1 MSSNEQYDI
10 SWLNLKKIVANTL
23 DSFYIKEKSSKF
35 IKLLISENILK
46 ENNSNQSVFAFA
58 YQKFYE
64 YIYAKRILNLDF
76 STILENIKNKKFN
89 VGTLEMIQIIYF
101 KNNKKEFIN
110 QVDNHLGKEIISS
123 FVNGLYWRKSSE
135 INDETI
141 TIIEHLLHSSNSNHV
156 EIVILGLLSI
166 STKTDFSLNAYYIT
180 KKLKC
185 LNKYKRDY
193 FLSFFLLGEYDNNK
207 IIFDLCERA
216 ISLDN
221 TNFSYKTIFLWK
233 IILCWGTSSN
243 YIKLRDKSSK
253 GLTNLIK
260 LYPMDSINLISLF
273 SDVDDDYIHERL
285 WQAIYSSIILLDD
298 KNYTLSIIDY
308 IKNNIIGNYWP
319 QNVLLRDYLRNIFEY
334 AYYRNWISYQN
345 LIISRPPYK
354 SKKHIFNKNF
364 VQKYKG
370 EFQDLYWNCT
380 KSDFAIYT
388 IPHDIQDY
396 GLNKIDVGHMIFEDI
411 LSNGYNQIIAD
422 YDNYIDINYGSLRN
436 RDEQVERI
444 GKKYQKIYLY
454 QEMGNIYDNYNYS
467 PPIYSSIDNNIVVA
481 PEQGID
487 FRNIDL
493 TVLPKDN
500 TFLGPSFNYPF
511 YRYKNYEDFYWLNY
525 DDIYNYIPNI
535 ISYFFKEKEYLILQ
549 GYISSFE
556 KKYNSNRNIWMH
568 IRTYFF
574 EKNKKNVLLSWFNN
588 KNFEGRWMPEG
599 FGQLYECCIGEYPWS
614 PSMINYLS
622 QDNKSITRNDL
633 KLPCN
638 LICTVNDYSLE
649 KDSQFCSFD
658 KTSFMFPSK
667 YLFEQMNLTWNGSF
681 GYNNNFGKDIIIN
694 SKDNSIFIEKN
705 FLIEFLKENELDIV
719 WTVLGEKQKISR
731 NTFPGRGEF
740 SYTYNL
746 DNSYNLICNH
756 KKFNFLSPNKY

>member
-1 MSSNEQYDI
+1 
-10 SWLNLKKIVANTL
+10 
-23 DSFYIKEKSSKF
+23 
-35 IKLLISENILK
+35 
-46 ENNSNQSVFAFA
+46 
-58 YQKFYE
+58 
-64 YIYAKRILNLDF
+64 
-76 STILENIKNKKFN
+76 
-89 VGTLEMIQIIYF
+89 
-101 KNNKKEFIN
+101 
-110 QVDNHLGKEIISS
+110 
-123 FVNGLYWRKSSE
+123 
-135 INDETI
+135 
-141 TIIEHLLHSSNSNHV
+141 
-156 EIVILGLLSI
+156 
-166 STKTDFSLNAYYIT
+166 
-180 KKLKC
+180 
-185 LNKYKRDY
+185 
-193 FLSFFLLGEYDNNK
+193 
-207 IIFDLCERA
+207 
-216 ISLDN
+216 
-221 TNFSYKTIFLWK
+221 
-233 IILCWGTSSN
+233 
-243 YIKLRDKSSK
+243 
-253 GLTNLIK
+253 
-260 LYPMDSINLISLF
+260 MDSINLISLF

-549 GYISSFE
+549 GYISSF
-556 KKYNSNRNIWMH
+556 
-568 IRTYFF
+568 
-574 EKNKKNVLLSWFNN
+574 
-588 KNFEGRWMPEG
+588 
-599 FGQLYECCIGEYPWS
+599 
-614 PSMINYLS
+614 
-622 QDNKSITRNDL
+622 
-633 KLPCN
+633 
-638 LICTVNDYSLE
+638 
-649 KDSQFCSFD
+649 
-658 KTSFMFPSK
+658 
-667 YLFEQMNLTWNGSF
+667 
-681 GYNNNFGKDIIIN
+681 
-694 SKDNSIFIEKN
+694 
-705 FLIEFLKENELDIV
+705 
-719 WTVLGEKQKISR
+719 
-731 NTFPGRGEF
+731 
-740 SYTYNL
+740 
-746 DNSYNLICNH
+746 
-756 KKFNFLSPNKY
+756 